1 MVKQVAGVF
10 IQSLRGGEAEGS
22 VAQRVRVYR
31 TVLDGVRNGTLKPG
45 MRLPSARRLAAD
57 CAVSR
62 GAVDEAF
69 EQLKSEGFIERRV
82 GDGSYI
88 ADPLPVPVQA
98 AAAVPAE
105 RPISAAAQR
114 VIERFAPHLGQWSR
128 LEVPTELFALPA
140 LHPRNV
146 PTQDFPLDTWRRL
159 MQRAWSEPFRKH
171 LNYGPSAGL
180 PGLRESIVRHLALT
194 RGIHCSARQ
203 VLVLN
208 SPMQAVELISR
219 VLLEPGD
226 RVWLEDPGHASLPV
240 LFDVLHAKAVGV
252 PLDEQGFNVAHGRA
266 HAPDARAVYL
276 HPLGQVPLGVRTT
289 TGRGDELLAWAAG
302 QGSWILEGNYNT
314 ELVHD
319 GVPPPALYTRDRH
332 GCVLVVGTFEGVLF
346 PSLRLAY
353 LVVPEQLANTFIAMR
368 GLLGEHAHVATQLAL
383 TAFIDEGHMSAHLH
397 ELRQRCR
404 ARRAALHQAA
414 AHHLPHWATLGP
426 TAEGVHAALHFPPEV
441 SDVEVFRL
449 IRRQGVGATPL
460 STICWHARGP
470 NGLAL
475 GYGGADEP
483 TIDGSLRII
492 GQALR
497 NVRAGLFAPS
507 ASGGRAGQQVA
518 AVADRADALR
528 GRAAAVP
535 QLRAQPVDAAVDRAV
550 GATVD
555 QPAQLAQELVPRHD
569 LAGPQRQAP

>member
-1 MVKQVAGVF
+1 M
-10 IQSLRGGEAEGS
+10 RGDDAPAS

-31 TVLDGVRNGTLKPG
+31 TVLDGVRSGTLRPG
-45 MRLPSARRLAAD
+45 TRLPSARRLAAD

-82 GDGSYI
+82 GDGSYV
-88 ADPLPVPVQA
+88 ADPLPVLVKPS
-98 AAAVPAE
+98 PALE

-159 MQRAWSEPFRKH
+159 MQRAWSEPYRKH

-180 PGLRESIVRHLALT
+180 PSLRESIVRHLALT
-194 RGIHCSARQ
+194 RGVHCSARQ
-203 VLVLN
+203 VLILN
-208 SPMQAVELISR
+208 SPMQALELIAR

-226 RVWLEDPGHASLPV
+226 KVWLEDPGHASLPV

-252 PLDEQGFNVAHGRA
+252 PCDELGFDVAHGRA

-276 HPLGQVPLGVRTT
+276 HPLGQYPLGVRTSRE
-289 TGRGDELLAWAAG
+289 RGAELLAWAER

-319 GVPPPALYTRDRH
+319 GVPPPALHTQDRH
-332 GCVLVVGTFEGVLF
+332 GCVLLVGTFEGVLF
-346 PSLRLAY
+346 PSLRIAY
-353 LVVPEQLANTFIAMR
+353 LVVPEHLADTFTAMR

-404 ARRAALHQAA
+404 ARRAALQQAV

-426 TAEGVHAALHFPPEV
+426 TAEGVHAALHFPAEV
-441 SDVEVFRL
+441 PDVDVFRL
-449 IRRQGVGATPL
+449 IRKQGVGATPL
-460 STICWHARGP
+460 STICWHARGL

-475 GYGGADEP
+475 GYGGADEAI
-483 TIDGSLRII
+483 IDGALRVI

-497 NVRAGLFAPS
+497 NVRAGLAVSKPAATGQCAPAAAAVPS
-507 ASGGRAGQQVA
+507 ASGASR
-518 AVADRADALR
+518 
-528 GRAAAVP
+528 
-535 QLRAQPVDAAVDRAV
+535 
-550 GATVD
+550 
-555 QPAQLAQELVPRHD
+555 
-569 LAGPQRQAP
+569 